1 MSKNRISWLDVKL
14 GARMLVK
21 HPGLTVV
28 GGLAIA
34 VAVAVSTSMFTFIH
48 SSLLPVL
55 PLPEG
60 DRIVAL
66 ENWDTRENNEER
78 RALRDLAVWRTELKS
93 VRDVAAFRDL
103 TRNLIGPG
111 GPPEPVEVAE
121 MTASGFRVARVPPL
135 LGRYLVPADELSS
148 APPVV
153 VIGHDV
159 WQERFAGD
167 PGVIG
172 RSIRL
177 GSSVHTVVGV
187 MPERFGF
194 PVSHNIWVPLRLD
207 PALFEPKSGPEIFI
221 FGRLA
226 PGATREQAQAEL
238 TTLGKRAAAASPAT
252 HAQLEPRVLKY
263 TEPILDIQGM
273 TVWHTIPMQLAVT
286 LLLVIVAANV
296 AILVYART
304 ASRHGE
310 LAVRSA
316 LGASRARIVTQLFAE
331 MLLLAGGA
339 SLVGLAISQVGLRL
353 VDRLM
358 YNDLGTGTP
367 FWTDYTVSPLTV
379 AWVVLLA
386 LFTAA
391 VAGVVPA
398 LTATGRRLQDSLRRV
413 SGGSQGGMGGMWT
426 TMVVMQVAIAVAG
439 LPLAVAMGWKV
450 VSSVVTRPAYD
461 GARYIAAHVAMDPE
475 VPVGADP
482 QEHARALRSRFG
494 ALRPE
499 LARRLE
505 AEPGVSEVVFSTNRP
520 SNEGQ
525 RRVEIEGVAAPGAA
539 KGHKTGVNRVETD
552 FFRVFGAPLLAG
564 RVLTPA
570 DLDTTVN
577 TVVVNRAFVRDLL
590 GGGNAIGRHVRY
602 ADVGERGREPH
613 PNPWLEIVGVVGNL
627 EANEVDEEH
636 VAARLY
642 QPLRADGSAGALL
655 TLHVPRGAPANFTA
669 RLREIA
675 AGVEP
680 TLRVGE
686 VRTLDS
692 MNKQEVQIVQLVG
705 LGLGL
710 VMLSVLLL
718 SAAGIYAMMS
728 FTVTQRRKEIGIR
741 SALGAQP
748 RRLLAGLFRRAAWQ
762 LALGVGVGVGIA
774 FLLDLASNGEMMG
787 VRGAVAVPAVAVVML
802 VVGLLATFGP
812 ARRGL
817 RIEPSEALR
826 ADG

>member
-1 MSKNRISWLDVKL
+1 MKNRISWLDVKL

-48 SSLLPVL
+48 SSVFPVL

-66 ENWDTRENNEER
+66 ENWDVKKNNEER
-78 RALRDLAVWRTELKS
+78 RALRDLAVWRAELKS

-103 TRNLIGPG
+103 TRNLIGAG

-135 LGRYLVPADELSS
+135 LGRYLVPADELPD

-159 WQERFAGD
+159 WHERFAAD

-172 RSIRL
+172 RNIRL
-177 GSSVHTVVGV
+177 GRNVHTVVGV

-194 PVSHNIWVPLRLD
+194 PVSHNIWIPLRLD

-238 TTLGKRAAAASPAT
+238 TTLGRRAAAASPAT

-273 TVWHTIPMQLAVT
+273 SVWNVIPMQLAVS

-339 SLVGLAISQVGLRL
+339 SLVGLAISQLGLRL
-353 VDRLM
+353 LDRIM
-358 YNDLGTGTP
+358 YNDLGTGSP
-367 FWTDYTVSPLTV
+367 FWTDYSVSPLTV

-391 VAGVVPA
+391 VAGVLPA
-398 LTATGRRLQDSLRRV
+398 LTATGRRLQADLRRV
-413 SGGSQGGMGGMWT
+413 SGGSHGGMGGMWT

-439 LPLAVAMGWKV
+439 LPLAVALGWQV
-450 VSSVVTRPAYD
+450 VSAVVTRPAYD
-461 GARYIAAHVAMDPE
+461 GARYIAAPVSMDTELPA
-475 VPVGADP
+475 GADP
-482 QEHARALRSRFG
+482 EEHASALRSRFG

-505 AEPGVSEVVFSTNRP
+505 AEPGLAEVVFSSSRP
-520 SNEGQ
+520 SSEGQ
-525 RRVEIEGVAAPGAA
+525 RRVEIEGVAAPQAV
-539 KGHKTGVNRVETD
+539 KGHKTGVNRVEPD
-552 FFRVFGAPLLAG
+552 FFRVFGAPVLAG
-564 RVLTPA
+564 RAFTAA
-570 DLDTTVN
+570 DLDTTAN
-577 TVVVNRAFVRDLL
+577 AVVVNRAFVRDLL
-590 GGGNAIGRHVRY
+590 GGGNAVGRRLRY
-602 ADVGERGREPH
+602 ADLDEPGREQH

-627 EANEVDEEH
+627 ESNGADEEH
-636 VAARLY
+636 VTARLY
-642 QPLRADGSAGALL
+642 LPLHASATGGGLL
-655 TLHVPRGAPANFTA
+655 TMYVPRGAPANFTP

-686 VRTLDS
+686 VRTLHS
-692 MNKQEVQIVQLVG
+692 MNKQQAQLVRLVG

-710 VMLSVLLL
+710 VILSVLLL

-728 FTVTQRRKEIGIR
+728 FAVTQRRKEIGIR

-748 RRLLAGLFRRAAWQ
+748 RRLLAGLFGRSAGQ
-762 LALGVGVGVGIA
+762 LALGVAVGVAIA
-774 FLLDLASNGEMMG
+774 FLLDRASDGDLMG
-787 VRGAVAVPAVAVVML
+787 VRGAVTVPAVAVVML

>member
-1 MSKNRISWLDVKL
+1 MKNRISSLDVKL

-48 SSLLPVL
+48 SSIFPVL
-55 PLPEG
+55 PLEEG
-60 DRIVAL
+60 HRIVAL
-66 ENWDTRENNEER
+66 ENWDVKENNEER
-78 RALRDLAVWRTELKS
+78 RALRDLAVWRAELKS

-121 MTASGFRVARVPPL
+121 MTASGFRLARVPPL
-135 LGRYLVPADELSS
+135 LGRYLVPADELPE

-153 VIGHDV
+153 VIGQDV
-159 WQERFAGD
+159 WRERFAGD
-167 PGVIG
+167 RGVIG

-187 MPERFGF
+187 MPKRFGF

-226 PGATREQAQAEL
+226 PGATRQQAQAEL
-238 TTLGKRAAAASPAT
+238 TTLGKRAAAAWPAS

-273 TVWHTIPMQLAVT
+273 SVWNVIPMQLVVT

-296 AILVYART
+296 SILVYART
-304 ASRHGE
+304 VSRHGE

-316 LGASRARIVTQLFAE
+316 LGASRARIVAQLFAE

-339 SLVGLAISQVGLRL
+339 SLVGLAISQLGLRM

-367 FWTDYTVSPLTV
+367 FWTDYSVSPLTV

-398 LTATGRRLQDSLRRV
+398 LTATGRRLQASLRRV
-413 SGGSQGGMGGMWT
+413 SGGSQGGMGGVWT
-426 TMVVMQVAIAVAG
+426 TMVVMQVAVAVAG
-439 LPLAVAMGWKV
+439 LPLALAMGWKV
-450 VSSVVTRPAYD
+450 VSAVVTRPAYD
-461 GARYIAAHVAMDPE
+461 GARYIAAPVAMDAELPA
-475 VPVGADP
+475 GADP
-482 QEHARALRSRFG
+482 QEHVRALRSRFG

-505 AEPGVSEVVFSTNRP
+505 AEPGVSEVVFSSSRP
-520 SNEGQ
+520 SDEGQ
-525 RRVEIEGVAAPGAA
+525 RRVEIAGVAAPEAA
-539 KGHKTGVNRVETD
+539 KGHRTGVNRVEPN
-552 FFRVFGAPLLAG
+552 FFRAFGAPVLAG
-564 RVLTPA
+564 RAFTPA
-570 DLDTTVN
+570 DLDTTAN
-577 TVVVNRAFVRDLL
+577 TVVVNHAFARDLL
-590 GGGNAIGRHVRY
+590 GGGNAVGRRVRY
-602 ADVGERGREPH
+602 ADVDEPGRESR

-627 EANEVDEEH
+627 EANQADEEH

-642 QPLRADGSAGALL
+642 QPLHANATGGALL

-741 SALGAQP
+741 SGLGAQP
-748 RRLLAGLFRRAAWQ
+748 RRLLAGVLGARPGSSRLAWRW
-762 LALGVGVGVGIA
+762 AWG
-774 FLLDLASNGEMMG
+774 S
-787 VRGAVAVPAVAVVML
+787 PSCW
-802 VVGLLATFGP
+802 TSP
-812 ARRGL
+812 PTAR
-817 RIEPSEALR
+817 
-826 ADG
+826 

>member
-1 MSKNRISWLDVKL
+1 MKNRISWLDVKL

-34 VAVAVSTSMFTFIH
+34 VAVAVSTSWFTFVH
-48 SSLLPVL
+48 SSLYPVL

-66 ENWDTRENNEER
+66 ENWDVKENNEER
-78 RALRDLAVWRTELKS
+78 RSLRDLALWRAELKS

-111 GPPEPVEVAE
+111 GPPEPVQVAE
-121 MTASGFRVARVPPL
+121 MTASGFSLARVPPL
-135 LGRYLVPADELSS
+135 LGRYVVPADELPG

-153 VIGHDV
+153 VIGHEV
-159 WQERFAGD
+159 WRERFAGD

-172 RSIRL
+172 RTLRL
-177 GSSVHTVVGV
+177 GSTVHTVVGV
-187 MPERFGF
+187 MPERFAF
-194 PVSHNIWVPLRLD
+194 PVSHNLWIPLRLD
-207 PALFEPKSGPEIFI
+207 PALFEPKTGPQLFI

-238 TTLGKRAAAASPAT
+238 TTVGRRAAAAWPAT
-252 HAQLEPRVLKY
+252 HAQLEPRVLTY

-273 TVWHTIPMQLAVT
+273 TIWEVIPMQIAVT
-286 LLLVIVAANV
+286 MLLLVVAANV
-296 AILVYART
+296 SILVYART
-304 ASRHGE
+304 ASRLGE

-316 LGASRARIVTQLFAE
+316 LGASRTRIVAQLFAE

-339 SLVGLAISQVGLRL
+339 SLVGLAISQLGLRL
-353 VDRLM
+353 IDRLIF
-358 YNDLGTGTP
+358 NDLGTGSP
-367 FWTDYTVSPLTV
+367 FWTDYSVSPHNL

-386 LFTAA
+386 LFTAV

-398 LTATGRRLQDSLRRV
+398 LTITGRRLQNSLRRV
-413 SGGSQGGMGGMWT
+413 SGGTRGGMGRLWT
-426 TMVVMQVAIAVAG
+426 TMVVVQVAIAVAG
-439 LPLAVAMGWKV
+439 LPLAVAAGWKV
-450 VSSVVTRPAYD
+450 VSSAGTSPAYD
-461 GARYIAAHVAMDPE
+461 GARFIAAPVVMDVDIPPG
-475 VPVGADP
+475 VDP
-482 QEHARALRSRFG
+482 QEHLRALRNRFG
-494 ALRPE
+494 AMRPE

-505 AEPGVSEVVFSTNRP
+505 AEPGVSEVVFSTDRP
-520 SNEGQ
+520 SGEEE
-525 RRVEIEGVAAPGAA
+525 RRVEIEGVPAPAGAR
-539 KGHKTGVNRVETD
+539 GHGTRLNVVEPG
-552 FFRVFGAPLLAG
+552 FFRVFGAPVLAG
-564 RVLTPA
+564 RAFTAA
-570 DLDTTVN
+570 DLDTTAN

-590 GGGNAIGRHVRY
+590 GGGSAVGRRVRY
-602 ADVGERGREPH
+602 ADVGEDGNEPH
-613 PNPWLEIVGVVGNL
+613 PNPWLEIVGVVGDL
-627 EANEVDEEH
+627 EANSVDEER
-636 VAARLY
+636 VAAGLY
-642 QPLRADGSAGALL
+642 QPLRAGSTGGALL
-655 TLHVPRGAPANFTA
+655 TVYVPRGAPASFTP

-675 AGVEP
+675 ASVDP

-692 MNKQEVQIVQLVG
+692 MNEQQVKLVQLIG
-705 LGLGL
+705 LGLAL
-710 VMLSVLLL
+710 VMASVLLL

-748 RRLLAGLFRRAAWQ
+748 RRLLAGLFGRSAGQ
-762 LALGVGVGVGIA
+762 LALGVGLGVAIA
-774 FLLDLASNGEMMG
+774 FLLDRASDGDLMG

-802 VVGLLATFGP
+802 VVGLLATYGP

>member
-1 MSKNRISWLDVKL
+1 MKNRISWLDVKL

-48 SSLLPVL
+48 SSIYPVL

-66 ENWDTRENNEER
+66 ENWDVKENNEER
-78 RALRDLAVWRTELKS
+78 RTIRDLAVWRAEMKT

-111 GPPEPVEVAE
+111 GPPEPVQVAE

-159 WQERFAGD
+159 WRERFAGD
-167 PGVIG
+167 RGVIG

-177 GSSVHTVVGV
+177 GSTVHTVVGV

-194 PVSHNIWVPLRLD
+194 PVSHNIWIPLRLD
-207 PALFEPKSGPEIFI
+207 PALFEPKTGPELFI

-238 TTLGKRAAAASPAT
+238 TTIGRRAAAASPAT
-252 HAQLEPRVLKY
+252 HGQLEPRVLTY

-273 TVWHTIPMQLAVT
+273 TVWDVIPMQLAVSM
-286 LLLVIVAANV
+286 LLVVVAANV
-296 AILVYART
+296 SILVYART
-304 ASRHGE
+304 ASRLGE

-316 LGASRARIVTQLFAE
+316 LGASRTRIVAQLFAE
-331 MLLLAGGA
+331 MLILAGGA

-353 VDRLM
+353 IDRLM

-367 FWTDYTVSPLTV
+367 FWTDYSVSPLTM

-386 LFTAA
+386 LFTAI

-398 LTATGRRLQDSLRRV
+398 LTITGKRLQNSLRRV
-413 SGGSQGGMGGMWT
+413 SGGTRGGMGRLWT
-426 TMVVMQVAIAVAG
+426 TMVVVQVAIAVAA
-439 LPLAVAMGWKV
+439 LPLAVATGWKA

-461 GARYIAAHVAMDPE
+461 GARYIAAPVAMDVE
-475 VPVGADP
+475 VPPGVDP
-482 QEHARALRSRFG
+482 QEHVRALRSRFG
-494 ALRPE
+494 AMRPE

-505 AEPGVSEVVFSTNRP
+505 AEPGVTDVVFSTSRP

-525 RRVEIEGVAAPGAA
+525 RRVEIEGVPAPAAA
-539 KGHKTGVNRVETD
+539 KGHTARVNRVEPD
-552 FFRVFGAPLLAG
+552 FFRVFGAPVLAG
-564 RVLTPA
+564 RAFTAA
-570 DLDTTVN
+570 DLDTTAN
-577 TVVVNRAFVRDLL
+577 AVVVNRAFVRDLL
-590 GGGNAIGRHVRY
+590 GGASAVGRRVRY
-602 ADVGERGREPH
+602 ADVGEDGREPH
-613 PNPWLEIVGVVGNL
+613 PNPWLEIVGVVGDL
-627 EANEVDEEH
+627 EANTLDDER
-636 VAARLY
+636 VAAGLY
-642 QPLRADGSAGALL
+642 QPLRADASGGALL
-655 TLHVPRGAPANFTA
+655 TLYVPRGAPANFTA

-675 AGVEP
+675 AGVDP

-692 MNKQEVQIVQLVG
+692 MNKQQVQLVQLVG
-705 LGLGL
+705 LGLAL
-710 VMLSVLLL
+710 VMASVLLL

-748 RRLLAGLFRRAAWQ
+748 RRLLAGLFGRAAGQ
-762 LALGVGVGVGIA
+762 LALGVVVGVGLA
-774 FLLDLASNGEMMG
+774 FLLDRASDGDLMG
-787 VRGAVAVPAVAVVML
+787 VRGAVVVPVVAVIML
-802 VVGLLATFGP
+802 LTGLLATFGP

-826 ADG
+826 AEG

>member
-66 ENWDTRENNEER
+66 ENWDTKENNEER
-78 RALRDLAVWRTELKS
+78 RALRDLAVWRTELRS

-135 LGRYLVPADELSS
+135 LGRYLVAADELSS

-177 GSSVHTVVGV
+177 GSSMHTVVGV

-207 PALFEPKSGPEIFI
+207 PALFEPKSGPEIYI

-273 TVWHTIPMQLAVT
+273 TVWQTIPMQLAVT

-296 AILVYART
+296 SILVYART

-367 FWTDYTVSPLTV
+367 FWTDYSVSPLTV

-386 LFTAA
+386 IFTAA

-413 SGGSQGGMGGMWT
+413 SGG
-426 TMVVMQVAIAVAG
+426 
-439 LPLAVAMGWKV
+439 
-450 VSSVVTRPAYD
+450 
-461 GARYIAAHVAMDPE
+461 
-475 VPVGADP
+475 
-482 QEHARALRSRFG
+482 
-494 ALRPE
+494 
-499 LARRLE
+499 
-505 AEPGVSEVVFSTNRP
+505 
-520 SNEGQ
+520 
-525 RRVEIEGVAAPGAA
+525 
-539 KGHKTGVNRVETD
+539 
-552 FFRVFGAPLLAG
+552 
-564 RVLTPA
+564 
-570 DLDTTVN
+570 
-577 TVVVNRAFVRDLL
+577 
-590 GGGNAIGRHVRY
+590 
-602 ADVGERGREPH
+602 
-613 PNPWLEIVGVVGNL
+613 
-627 EANEVDEEH
+627 
-636 VAARLY
+636 
-642 QPLRADGSAGALL
+642 
-655 TLHVPRGAPANFTA
+655 
-669 RLREIA
+669 
-675 AGVEP
+675 
-680 TLRVGE
+680 
-686 VRTLDS
+686 
-692 MNKQEVQIVQLVG
+692 
-705 LGLGL
+705 
-710 VMLSVLLL
+710 
-718 SAAGIYAMMS
+718 
-728 FTVTQRRKEIGIR
+728 
-741 SALGAQP
+741 
-748 RRLLAGLFRRAAWQ
+748 
-762 LALGVGVGVGIA
+762 
-774 FLLDLASNGEMMG
+774 
-787 VRGAVAVPAVAVVML
+787 
-802 VVGLLATFGP
+802 
-812 ARRGL
+812 
-817 RIEPSEALR
+817 
-826 ADG
+826 